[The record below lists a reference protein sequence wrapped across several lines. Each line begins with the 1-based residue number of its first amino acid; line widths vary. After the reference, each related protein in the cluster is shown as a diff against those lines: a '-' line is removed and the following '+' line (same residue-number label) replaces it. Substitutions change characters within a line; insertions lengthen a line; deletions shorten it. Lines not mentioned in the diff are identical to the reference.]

1 MRKYLG
7 QTRLLAATDCII
19 FGFDGVKIKL
29 LLIKRGFNPFK
40 NKWSLMGGF
49 IQPSESPEDAAVR
62 VLEECTGLKDVYM
75 DQFMVFGR
83 TDRDPVERTL
93 SVAYFALIDI
103 HKYENQLSDNH
114 HAEWFLFSDMPDLV
128 FDHAE
133 MVKQAKKQ
141 LRYKAALHPIL
152 FELLPEKF
160 TIPQLR
166 ALYEGVYETEFDDR
180 NFSRK
185 LLSTNLLVKL
195 DEKDKSSS
203 RKGAFYF
210 KLDKSKYEDNFESFL
225 HLVPNTDKFF

>member
-7 QTRLLAATDCII
+7 QTRFLAATDCII

-75 DQFMVFGR
+75 DQFMVFGKP
-83 TDRDPVERTL
+83 DRDPVERIL

-128 FDHAE
+128 FDHSE

-203 RKGAFYF
+203 KKGAFYF